1 MTAQEAKIKAVWNSI
16 PDVIRSK
23 IQYMA
28 GSGLLFAYLYKSS
41 TPEAFK
47 DIDTTIAKLQL
58 LGYTVEYSECFTIN
72 ATELYSDP
80 SSTIT
85 DTKLTIK
92 W

>member
-1 MTAQEAKIKAVWNSI
+1 MTAKEAKIKAVWNSI
-16 PDVIRSK
+16 PDSIRSK
-23 IQYMA
+23 IQYMV
-28 GSGLLFAYLYKSS
+28 GCGLLFAYFYKSS

-58 LGYTVEYSECFTIN
+58 LGYTVEYGEVDIEDDNEAVGIT
-72 ATELYSDP
+72 
-80 SSTIT
+80 T

>member
-1 MTAQEAKIKAVWNSI
+1 MTAQEARNKAIWNSI

-23 IQYMA
+23 IQYLA
-28 GSGLLFAYLYKSS
+28 GCGLLDTYLYKSV

-58 LGYTVEYSECFTIN
+58 LGYKVEYGTVDISDLCN
-72 ATELYSDP
+72 DP
-80 SSTIT
+80 SSTTT
-85 DTKLTIK
+85 DIKLTIK